1 MKTFYRLIDNN
12 PCLFEDDADI
22 ADWPEFSETPVVI
35 PDPLHPLQR
44 RLVLLKETDE
54 WALTDR
60 TMTAEQIAYRQA
72 LRDITEQDGYPDNV
86 VWPTKP
92 EV

>member
-1 MKTFYRLIDNN
+1 MKTFYRTENGQS
-12 PCLFEDDADI
+12 CVFEDDANI
-22 ADWPEFSETPVVI
+22 ADWPGFSETPVAV
-35 PDPLHPLQR
+35 PDPLHPLHR
-44 RLVLLKETDE
+44 RLILLGETDH

-60 TMTAEQIAYRQA
+60 TMTAEQIAYRQG

-92 EV
+92 DV